1 MKLLLLLLPFFV
13 SAQNFLNLASS
24 SIGQRVSPP
33 YDFTS
38 KVNNEWL
45 TVEYLNTLTLNY
57 NPAYINYNS
66 ISGAWVEPSLML
78 APINNGNWITSDDAT
93 CGNKTSG
100 YSVIRL
106 ELNLTSDSNIKRF

>member
-1 MKLLLLLLPFFV
+1 MKLLLLLLSFFA
-13 SAQNFLNLASS
+13 SAQNFLNLASP
-24 SIGQRVSPP
+24 SIGQRVSLP

-38 KVNNEWL
+38 KINNKWQTL
-45 TVEYLNTLTLNY
+45 EYLKALTLNY
-57 NPAYINYNS
+57 SPAYINNNS
-66 ISGAWVEPSLML
+66 VLGAWVEPSLML

-100 YSVIRL
+100 YSVFRL